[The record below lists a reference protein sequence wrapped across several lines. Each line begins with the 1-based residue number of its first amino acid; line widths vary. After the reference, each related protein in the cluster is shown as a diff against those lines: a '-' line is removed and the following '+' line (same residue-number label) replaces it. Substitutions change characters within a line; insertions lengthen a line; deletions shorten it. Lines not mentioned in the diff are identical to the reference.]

1 MQYRSLGSSGI
12 ETSVIG
18 FGAWPIGGWMWGGT
32 DEATAIR
39 AIHAAVDA
47 GINLIDTAA
56 VYAFGVSE
64 EIVGKAIQGRR
75 SKVIVATK
83 CGLVWH
89 VEKGTHSFNSDR
101 KHPRDDATEMKVY
114 RHLGPES
121 IRYEIEQSLR
131 RLKVETIDLYQTHWQ
146 DPTTPIADTMEELM
160 KLKKEGKIRAIGVSN
175 ASPAEMEDYREAG
188 ELDTDQELYS
198 MLDRKQ
204 GKKNLP
210 YCTTNNIAFLAYAPL
225 GQGLLTGKIG
235 PERTFEDG
243 DQRNLK
249 ARFTL
254 ESRQKVATMLEEFKG
269 IAKEKGA
276 TLGQLAIAWTTQQ
289 RGCTHALVGAR
300 TPEQAIENAGA
311 GDILLNLEELATMTK
326 AIEKHTAD
334 LPAWAE

>member
-1 MQYRSLGSSGI
+1 MQYRSLGSSDI
-12 ETSVIG
+12 EASAIG
-18 FGAWPIGGWMWGGT
+18 FGAWAIGGWMWGGT

-47 GINLIDTAA
+47 GINLIDTAPA
-56 VYAFGVSE
+56 YAFGVSE
-64 EIVGKAIQGRR
+64 EIVGKAIQDRR
-75 SKVIVATK
+75 DKVIVATK

-101 KHPRDDATEMKVY
+101 KHPRDDATEMRVY
-114 RHLGPES
+114 RYLGPEA

-131 RLKVETIDLYQTHWQ
+131 RLRIETIDLYQTHWQ
-146 DPTTPIADTMEELM
+146 DPTTPIADTVRELM
-160 KLKKEGKIRAIGVSN
+160 KLKEEGKIRAIGASN
-175 ASPAEMEDYREAG
+175 ATPAEMDEYRKAG
-188 ELDTDQELYS
+188 QLDSDQELFS

-204 GKKNLP
+204 DKENLP
-210 YCTTNNIAFLAYAPL
+210 YCATNNIAFLAYAPL

-235 PERTFEDG
+235 PERRFEEG

-249 ARFTL
+249 ARFTV
-254 ESRQKVATMLEEFKG
+254 ENRQKVATMLEEFKR

-276 TLGQLAIAWTTQQ
+276 TLGQLAIAWTIQQ

-311 GDILLNLEELATMTK
+311 GDILLSPEELATMTK
-326 AIEKHTAD
+326 AIETHTVD
-334 LPAWAE
+334 LPPWAG